1 MDTCLSSSAESALF
15 PEDRL
20 TREDYD
26 AQRSGNVE
34 HTWSDV
40 LGSWL
45 KDAIGH
51 TSITN
56 QTIAINVWSD
66 CAGMSTEVFALK
78 QLLLV

>member
-1 MDTCLSSSAESALF
+1 MDTCLSSSAALF
-15 PEDRL
+15 PEHRL

-45 KDAIGH
+45 KDAIPRGPFDPE
-51 TSITN
+51 N
-56 QTIAINVWSD
+56 K
-66 CAGMSTEVFALK
+66 GRRP
-78 QLLLV
+78 